1 MTRGQKL
8 PPLFYLLK
16 KNIMSILSAKT
27 DHSVI
32 KILEKCLALI
42 ESTGK
47 MNITKI
53 DDFEISLAKN
63 MIKSVIDNNNPIIDI
78 SPHVEP

>member
-1 MTRGQKL
+1 
-8 PPLFYLLK
+8 
-16 KNIMSILSAKT
+16 MSILSVKT

-32 KILEKCLALI
+32 QILEKCLTLI
-42 ESTGK
+42 ESTEK

-78 SPHVEP
+78 SPHIEP